1 VCLNGDYNTFDLRTV
16 LSRMLKS
23 LVHCSVISFYVWFN
37 FVSTLLVCIVSLT
50 GKLTYMS
57 LMSRVTSL
65 NVSLIVSRVIF
76 SAAYVLGIC
85 KIFMIFG

>member
-1 VCLNGDYNTFDLRTV
+1 
-16 LSRMLKS
+16 MLKS
-23 LVHCSVISFYVWFN
+23 LVHCSVISFYVWLN
-37 FVSTLLVCIVSLT
+37 FVSTLLVCIVALI
-50 GKLTYMS
+50 GKLTSMS

-76 SAAYVLGIC
+76 CAACVQLSAAYVLGIC